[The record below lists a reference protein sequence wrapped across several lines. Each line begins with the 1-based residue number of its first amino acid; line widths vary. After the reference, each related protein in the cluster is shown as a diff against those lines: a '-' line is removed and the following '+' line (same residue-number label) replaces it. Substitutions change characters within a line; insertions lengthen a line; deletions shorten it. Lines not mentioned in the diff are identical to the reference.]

1 MNVEEQFSYFLNL
14 MRVIIISY
22 IFIVLMTGSVTLY
35 QITQDSKI

>member
-1 MNVEEQFSYFLNL
+1 MNVEEQLSYFLNL

-22 IFIVLMTGSVTLY
+22 ILIVLMTGPVTLY